1 MTMEAVFSFKNIQ
14 MDFNDR
20 TVFDIDKEVAIKQN
34 QNLAVYAK

>member
-14 MDFNDR
+14 MNFNDR